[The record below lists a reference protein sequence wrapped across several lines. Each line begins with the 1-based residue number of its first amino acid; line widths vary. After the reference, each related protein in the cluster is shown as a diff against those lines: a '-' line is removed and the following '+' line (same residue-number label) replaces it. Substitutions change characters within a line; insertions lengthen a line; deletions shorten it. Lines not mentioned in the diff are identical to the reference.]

1 MIGMTVFDHQV
12 PAFPETEVHAL
23 LRRDFGLTGALT
35 PLVSERDQNFRV
47 TTDAGEYVLKIGN
60 AREDEPLVLLQE
72 AVLEHL
78 ASVAPALGVP
88 RVIRALNG
96 HAQVRWD
103 HDGSHHLVR
112 LLSYLPGRL
121 YSSIDTSPAVLQ
133 SLGECVGRLS
143 RALQGFG
150 HPAAHRPGFLWSLDE
165 VQALE
170 PWVCDISDPAHQAMV
185 RRHVARYHSR
195 VLPRLATLRGAAVHQ
210 DLNDNNL
217 LVDEQGTT
225 VIGMID
231 FGDLTF
237 GRQVNEL
244 AVVLAYALMDVDDL
258 AASAAEV
265 IAGYVSEFPLE
276 ADELE
281 VLFDLVAMRLV
292 GSVCISSHRA
302 IQFPDNAYLRVSQA
316 SAFRLLDRLDRCNP
330 ALLAAVARHAA
341 GLPAVGTHDA
351 VVRWLTVDAPEACS
365 LFDFDLQRA
374 GRMVVAL
381 VEGAPGMEHGT
392 DPAAYWDWLMARMA
406 AAGATVA
413 IGNYGEVRDVY
424 TTAQFRGPMCDESRS
439 QHLGLDLFVPAGTP
453 LHAPYAGTVVSVV
466 DNAMPLDYGPTVI
479 LEHWAGDGGPV
490 FYTLYGHLAR
500 ESLDLL
506 TVGERVE
513 AGQRIG
519 AIGADDVNGGW
530 APHLHFQLITD
541 LLGLAGNFPGAG
553 HPSLWPVWRQIA
565 PDPNLVLKL
574 APESFAVDASP
585 PPELLARRDAV
596 IGPSL
601 STSYRHKLKM
611 VRGRGTWLYDHTG
624 RAYLDC
630 VNNICHVGHAHPHV
644 VDALSRQAA
653 VLNTN
658 TRYLHDT
665 LVEYAERLGRTFPDP
680 LSVVYMVCSGS
691 EANEL
696 ALRMARTV
704 TGRRDV
710 ITLDWGYH
718 GHTSA
723 LIEVSPY
730 KFKRAGGSGQVAHVQ
745 VATLPDPYRGPFRGT
760 GHASALSYADSIDQC
775 IAAIEARNGAG
786 SGPAAFIAEAMSGC
800 GGQVVYPAGYLG
812 EAARRVRRT
821 GGLVIVDEVQ
831 TGFGRAGSH
840 FWAHELQDVV
850 PDIVTIGK
858 PIGNGHPM
866 AAVITTP
873 AIAKAFTNGMEFFS
887 SFGGNPVSAAV
898 GMAVLDVIEQEE
910 LQQHALD
917 TGEYLIGRLR
927 QLAERHPLI
936 GDVRG
941 AGLFVGVDLVSDRES
956 RMPATAEAGRV
967 INAMREAGVLLSTDG
982 PADNVLKIKPP
993 MVFGRAEADLLVG
1006 TLDLVLEG

>member
-1 MIGMTVFDHQV
+1 MTGSTVFDYQK
-12 PAFPETEVHAL
+12 PALPEPAVRTL
-23 LRRDFGLTGALT
+23 LLRDFGLEGALT
-35 PLVSERDQNFRV
+35 PLAGERDQNFRV
-47 TTDAGEYVLKIGN
+47 VTDMGVFVLKIAN
-60 AREDEPLVLLQE
+60 AREDEQLICLQE
-72 AVLEHL
+72 AVLQHL
-78 ASVAPALGVP
+78 ASVAPSLGVP
-88 RVIRALNG
+88 RVVRGLSGNR
-96 HAQVRWD
+96 HVRWG
-103 HDGSHHLVR
+103 HDGHDHLVR
-112 LLSYLPGRL
+112 LLSYLHGPL
-121 YSSIDTSPAVLQ
+121 YSSVDPTPALLR
-133 SLGECVGRLS
+133 SLGETVGRLS

-150 HPAAHRPGFLWSLDE
+150 HPAAHRPGFIWNLDE
-165 VQALE
+165 VHALE
-170 PWVCDISDPAHQAMV
+170 SWVPDIADPTH
-185 RRHVARYHSR
+185 RELVARHLARYRAHA
-195 VLPRLATLRGAAVHQ
+195 LPRLVTLRGAVVHQ

-217 LVDEQGTT
+217 LVDDGGTAI
-225 VIGMID
+225 IGMID
-231 FGDLTF
+231 FGDLSF

-244 AVVLAYALMDVDDL
+244 AVVLAYALMDVEDL
-258 AASAAEV
+258 AAAASLV
-265 IAGYVSEFPLE
+265 IAGYVGEFPLKAE
-276 ADELE
+276 ELE

-316 SAFRLLDRLDRCNP
+316 SAFRLLDRLDRCDS
-330 ALLAAVARHAA
+330 AILTAVARHAA
-341 GLPAVGTHDA
+341 GLPAVAAHDA
-351 VVRWLTVDAPEACS
+351 IVTWLQHDAPKACS
-365 LFDFDLQRA
+365 LFDFDLDRA
-374 GRMVVAL
+374 GRLVVSL
-381 VEGAPGMEHGT
+381 VEGAPGMEHGAN
-392 DPAAYWDWLMARMA
+392 PAAYWEWLTEQMNV
-406 AAGATVA
+406 AGATVA
-413 IGNYGEVRDVY
+413 IGNYGEARDVY
-424 TTAQFRGPMCDESRS
+424 TTAQFRDPMCAEPRS
-439 QHLGLDLFVPAGTP
+439 QHLGLDLFVPAGTS

-466 DNAMPLDYGPTVI
+466 DNAIPLDYGPTLI
-479 LEHWAGDGGPV
+479 LEHRAGDGGPV

-500 ESLDLL
+500 ESLDRL
-506 TVGERVE
+506 TVGDRVA

-519 AIGADDVNGGW
+519 SIGADDVNGGW

-541 LLGLAGNFPGAG
+541 LLGTAGNFPGVG
-553 HPSLWPVWRQIA
+553 HPSLWPVWRQVS
-565 PDPNLVLKL
+565 PDANLVLGL
-574 APESFAVDASP
+574 APESFAVDVTP
-585 PPELLARRDAV
+585 PPVLLARREAV

-601 STSYRHKLKM
+601 SVSYRHKLKM

-630 VNNICHVGHAHPHV
+630 VNNICHVGHAHLHV
-644 VDALSRQAA
+644 VEALARQAA
-653 VLNTN
+653 ILNTN

-665 LVEYAERLGRTFPDP
+665 LVEYAERLGGTFPDP

-696 ALRMARTV
+696 ALRIARTV
-704 TGRRDV
+704 TGRRDM

-730 KFKRAGGSGQVAHVQ
+730 KFRRTGGPGQAAHVQ
-745 VATLPDPYRGPFRGT
+745 VATLPDPYRGPFRESD
-760 GHASALSYADSIDQC
+760 HAAARSYADSIDQC
-775 IAAIEARNGAG
+775 IAAIEDRNGVG
-786 SGPAAFIAEAMSGC
+786 SGPAAFIAEAISGC
-800 GGQVVYPAGYLG
+800 GGQVMYPAGYLG
-812 EAARRVRRT
+812 EAARRVRQA

-831 TGFGRAGSH
+831 TGFGRVGSH

-873 AIAKAFTNGMEFFS
+873 AIAKAFANGMEFFS

-917 TGEYLIGRLR
+917 TGAYLIGRLR
-927 QLAERHPLI
+927 ALAERHALI

-941 AGLFVGVDLVSDRES
+941 AGLFIGIDLVSDRDA
-956 RMPATAEAGRV
+956 RTPATAEAGRV

-993 MVFGRAEADLLVG
+993 MVFGRAEADLLVD
-1006 TLDLVLEG
+1006 TLDMVLER